1 MRDSIYVVSYVI
13 WDGSS
18 AYVTDQQEMEEIVHD
33 PFAEEEVYGPYFD
46 FSKAASVADEMNA
59 EAGVI

>member
-1 MRDSIYVVSYVI
+1 MRVAYMV

-18 AYVTDQQEMEEIVHD
+18 AYVTDTEEVERIWAD

-46 FSKAASVADEMNA
+46 FSEAAAAADEMNA